1 MESTSKKTGRKIN
14 VAIIGTIGVGKSTF
28 VKHLSEEAE
37 RRGVD
42 LLVDLEPS
50 VTIQSIND
58 ILERFYKDME
68 PWAYPLQL
76 SIAAANEVQLQEAKG
91 RDYDVMLFDSPYS
104 AFEYCRIHAKH
115 GRITDEEKNAIDA
128 ISRPFPFDYVI
139 LIKETK
145 EKSIER
151 IKRRNGAV
159 EKKSNALAQADVPI
173 KDFDYVEEHMKDYN
187 RYLPEYLDKKFPKAE
202 RIEINGLPEE
212 KTPEYGA
219 LISQICEHIVAFGQ
233 HR

>member
-1 MESTSKKTGRKIN
+1 METKSKKAGRKIN

-28 VKHLSEEAE
+28 VKHLGEEAIK
-37 RRGVD
+37 RGEA

-58 ILERFYKDME
+58 ILERFYQDKE
-68 PWAYPLQL
+68 SWAYPLQL
-76 SIAAANEVQLQEAKG
+76 SIAAANEVQLQEAKN
-91 RDYDVMLFDSPYS
+91 RDYDIMLFDSPYS

-115 GRITDEEKNAIDA
+115 GRITEEEKSAIDA

-145 EKSIER
+145 AKAIER
-151 IKRRNGAV
+151 IKKRNEAV
-159 EKKSNALAQADVPI
+159 EQKANQLAQEDVPI
-173 KDFDYVEEHMKDYN
+173 NDFDYVEEHMKDYN
-187 RYLPEYLDKKFPKAE
+187 RYLPEYFEKKFPKAE
-202 RIEINGLPEE
+202 RIEIDGLPEDDTSE
-212 KTPEYGA
+212 YQDLIAKTYD
-219 LISQICEHIVAFGQ
+219 HILLQGQ